1 MKIRPEILDHWPEVS
16 ARLPADF
23 DLEATARLRG
33 AFTRA
38 REGKDAKTL
47 LRLALA
53 YGGLGMSL
61 RETCAWAEAGGLVS
75 LSDPSL
81 LDRLCK
87 AAPWLGDIVAALIA
101 QQAKAPAGR
110 WAGYRLRALDGTSLC
125 EPGADRTT
133 WRLHVGYDLATG
145 QVDQLEL
152 TDGRGAENLQR
163 LTYRPGDVVLGDRC
177 YARPRDLRPVLDAGA
192 DFIVRTG
199 WNSLRLLQPDGKPFD
214 LFAALAAQ
222 TGREGE
228 VQVRVHEGKTGA
240 PPPEPLILRL
250 VIRRKDPDEAE
261 ADRKRLLKDAK
272 KRGKQPDPRSL
283 EAAEYILLL
292 TSLPADTFPPADIL
306 ALYRFR
312 WQIELAFKRFKS
324 LAGLDMLPAK
334 KPELAR
340 AWIYARLIVAIIA
353 EQIAGQ
359 VPDSSPSGSDNA
371 TRKPIALAPHE
382 DCPRHHSRRHSGT
395 APVAELLRPLLS
407 NPSAHLRAAPPAT
420 KTMRLSPRTLNLA
433 HMTPA
438 LPRKRERGRT
448 TVAYFPSGFKIFS
461 NSACTNSLPQ
471 ITWPVFSG
479 SSSPAM
485 PETTPPAS
493 RTMIWPAAM
502 SQGCRLRSQ

>member
-23 DLEATARLRG
+23 DLEATARSRG

-38 REGKDAKTL
+38 REIRNAETL

-61 RETCAWAEAGGLVS
+61 RETCAWAEAGGIVS

-101 QQAKAPAGR
+101 EQAKGPVGR
-110 WAGYRLRALDGTSLC
+110 WAGYRLRALDGTSIC
-125 EPGADRTT
+125 QPGADRTT

-152 TDGRGAENLQR
+152 TDVHGAENLQR
-163 LTYRPGDVVLGDRC
+163 LTYAPGDIVLGDRY
-177 YARPRDLRPVLDAGA
+177 YARPRDLRPVIEAGA

-199 WNSLRLLQPDGKPFD
+199 WNSLRLLQANGEPFD

-222 TGREGE
+222 AEQESE
-228 VQVRVHEGKTGA
+228 VQVRIHEGMMGA
-240 PPPEPLILRL
+240 APSAPLILRL
-250 VIRRKDPDEAE
+250 VIRRKDPQQVEAE
-261 ADRKRLLKDAK
+261 QKRLLKDAS
-272 KRGKQPDPRSL
+272 KRGKRPDPRSL
-283 EAAEYILLL
+283 EAAKYILLL
-292 TSLPADTFPPADIL
+292 TSLPDAAFPPADIL

-359 VPDSSPSGSDNA
+359 VPDSSPSGPDN
-371 TRKPIALAPHE
+371 TTCKPIALASHE
-382 DCPRHHSRRHSGT
+382 DSFSHHLRRHPWT
-395 APVAELLRPLLS
+395 IPVADRLQSLHQKPSPPL
-407 NPSAHLRAAPPAT
+407 
-420 KTMRLSPRTLNLA
+420 
-433 HMTPA
+433 
-438 LPRKRERGRT
+438 
-448 TVAYFPSGFKIFS
+448 
-461 NSACTNSLPQ
+461 
-471 ITWPVFSG
+471 
-479 SSSPAM
+479 
-485 PETTPPAS
+485 
-493 RTMIWPAAM
+493 
-502 SQGCRLRSQ
+502 

>member
-16 ARLPADF
+16 AHFPVGF
-23 DLEATARLRG
+23 DVEATARARG

-38 REGKDAKTL
+38 REIKNAETL

-61 RETCAWAEAGGLVS
+61 RETCAWAEAGGIAS

-101 QQAKAPAGR
+101 EQAKAPAGR
-110 WAGYRLRALDGTSLC
+110 WAGYRLRALDGTSIC
-125 EPGADRTT
+125 QPGADRTT

-152 TDGRGAENLQR
+152 TDVHGAENLQR
-163 LTYRPGDVVLGDRC
+163 LTYRPGDIVLGDRY
-177 YARPRDLRPVLDAGA
+177 YARPRDLRPVIDAGA

-199 WNSLRLLQPDGKPFD
+199 SLRLLQANGEPFD

-222 TGREGE
+222 AEQEGA
-228 VQVRVHEGKTGA
+228 VQVRIHEGTPGA
-240 PPPEPLILRL
+240 PPLEPLILRL
-250 VIRRKDPDEAE
+250 VIRRKDPGQAEAE
-261 ADRKRLLKDAK
+261 RKRLLKDAK

-283 EAAEYILLL
+283 EAAKYILLL
-292 TSLPADTFPPADIL
+292 TSLPADAFPPADIL
-306 ALYRFR
+306 TLYRFR

-324 LAGLDMLPAK
+324 LAGLDLLPAK

-359 VPDSSPSGSDNA
+359 VPELFPLW
-371 TRKPIALAPHE
+371 TRQ
-382 DCPRHHSRRHSGT
+382 HH
-395 APVAELLRPLLS
+395 PQ
-407 NPSAHLRAAPPAT
+407 AHRAGV
-420 KTMRLSPRTLNLA
+420 S
-433 HMTPA
+433 
-438 LPRKRERGRT
+438 
-448 TVAYFPSGFKIFS
+448 
-461 NSACTNSLPQ
+461 
-471 ITWPVFSG
+471 
-479 SSSPAM
+479 
-485 PETTPPAS
+485 
-493 RTMIWPAAM
+493 
-502 SQGCRLRSQ
+502 

>member
-16 ARLPADF
+16 ARFPAGF
-23 DLEATARLRG
+23 DLEVTARSRG

-38 REGKDAKTL
+38 REIKNAETL

-61 RETCAWAEAGGLVS
+61 RETCAWAEAGGIAS

-81 LDRLCK
+81 LERLCK

-101 QQAKAPAGR
+101 EQAKAPAGR
-110 WAGYRLRALDGTSLC
+110 WAGYRLRALDGTSIC

-152 TDGRGAENLQR
+152 TDVHGAENLQR
-163 LTYRPGDVVLGDRC
+163 LSYRPGDIVLGDRY
-177 YARPRDLRPVLDAGA
+177 YARPRDLRPVIDAGA

-199 WNSLRLLQPDGKPFD
+199 WNSLRLLQANGEPFD

-222 TGREGE
+222 TEQESE
-228 VQVRVHEGKTGA
+228 VQVRIHEGIAAAA
-240 PPPEPLILRL
+240 PLMLRL
-250 VIRRKDPDEAE
+250 VVRRKDPEQVEAE
-261 ADRKRLLKDAK
+261 QKRLLKDAK

-283 EAAEYILLL
+283 EAAKYILLL
-292 TSLPADTFPPADIL
+292 TSLPVAAFPPADIL

-359 VPDSSPSGSDNA
+359 VPDSPPSGPGKTS
-371 TRKPIALAPHE
+371 RKPIALASHE
-382 DCPRHHSRRHSGT
+382 DRLGHHLRRHSWT
-395 APVAELLRPLLS
+395 TPVAVCLQSLLP
-407 NPSAHLRAAPPAT
+407 NPS
-420 KTMRLSPRTLNLA
+420 SPL
-433 HMTPA
+433 
-438 LPRKRERGRT
+438 
-448 TVAYFPSGFKIFS
+448 
-461 NSACTNSLPQ
+461 
-471 ITWPVFSG
+471 
-479 SSSPAM
+479 
-485 PETTPPAS
+485 
-493 RTMIWPAAM
+493 
-502 SQGCRLRSQ
+502 

>member
-23 DLEATARLRG
+23 DVEATARLRG

-38 REGKDAKTL
+38 REIKNAATL

-61 RETCAWAEAGGLVS
+61 RETCAWAEAGGIVS

-87 AAPWLGDIVAALIA
+87 AAPWLGDIVAALISE
-101 QQAKAPAGR
+101 QASVPVRR
-110 WAGYRLRALDGTSLC
+110 WAGYRLRALDGTSIC

-152 TDGRGAENLQR
+152 TDMHGAENLQR
-163 LTYRPGDVVLGDRC
+163 LSYRAGDIVLADRY
-177 YARPRDLRPVLDAGA
+177 YARPRDLRPVMDAGA

-199 WNSLRLLQPDGKPFD
+199 WNSLRLLQANGEPFD

-222 TGREGE
+222 TEQESE
-228 VQVRVHEGKTGA
+228 VQVRVHEGITQA
-240 PPPEPLILRL
+240 PQPLMLRL
-250 VIRRKDPDEAE
+250 VIRRKEPEQVEAE
-261 ADRKRLLKDAK
+261 QKRLLKDAR

-283 EAAEYILLL
+283 EAAKYILLL
-292 TSLPADTFPPADIL
+292 TSLPTDAFPPSDIL
-306 ALYRFR
+306 AIYRFR

-324 LAGLDMLPAK
+324 LAGLDMLPAR

-359 VPDSSPSGSDNA
+359 VPDSSPSGPDN
-371 TRKPIALAPHE
+371 TTSSKSIALASHE
-382 DCPRHHSRRHSGT
+382 DRAGYHLRSHPGT
-395 APVAELLRPLLS
+395 HVVAISSQRLRS
-407 NPSAHLRAAPPAT
+407 NPSSPP
-420 KTMRLSPRTLNLA
+420 
-433 HMTPA
+433 
-438 LPRKRERGRT
+438 
-448 TVAYFPSGFKIFS
+448 
-461 NSACTNSLPQ
+461 
-471 ITWPVFSG
+471 
-479 SSSPAM
+479 
-485 PETTPPAS
+485 
-493 RTMIWPAAM
+493 
-502 SQGCRLRSQ
+502 

>member
-38 REGKDAKTL
+38 REIRSAETL

-61 RETCAWAEAGGLVS
+61 RETCAWAEAGGIVS

-81 LDRLCK
+81 LERLCK

-101 QQAKAPAGR
+101 EQAKGPTGR
-110 WAGYRLRALDGTSLC
+110 WAGYRLRALDGTSIC

-152 TDGRGAENLQR
+152 TDGHGAENLQR
-163 LTYRPGDVVLGDRC
+163 LTYRPGDIVLGDRC
-177 YARPRDLRPVLDAGA
+177 YARPRDLRPVMDAGA

-199 WNSLRLLQPDGKPFD
+199 WNSLRLLQANGEAFD

-222 TGREGE
+222 TEQESE
-228 VQVRVHEGKTGA
+228 VQVRVHEGTEV
-240 PPPEPLILRL
+240 PPSEPLMLRL
-250 VIRRKDPDEAE
+250 VIRRKDPEQAEAE
-261 ADRKRLLKDAK
+261 QKRLLKDAK

-283 EAAEYILLL
+283 EAAKYILLL
-292 TSLPADTFPPADIL
+292 TSLPAAAFPPADIL
-306 ALYRFR
+306 AIYRFR

-359 VPDSSPSGSDNA
+359 VPDSSPSGPDTT

-382 DCPRHHSRRHSGT
+382 DGPGHDLRRHSWT
-395 APVAELLRPLLS
+395 TPMADRLQPLRP
-407 NPSAHLRAAPPAT
+407 NPS
-420 KTMRLSPRTLNLA
+420 SPL
-433 HMTPA
+433 
-438 LPRKRERGRT
+438 
-448 TVAYFPSGFKIFS
+448 
-461 NSACTNSLPQ
+461 
-471 ITWPVFSG
+471 
-479 SSSPAM
+479 
-485 PETTPPAS
+485 
-493 RTMIWPAAM
+493 
-502 SQGCRLRSQ
+502 

>member
-16 ARLPADF
+16 AHFPAGF

-38 REGKDAKTL
+38 REVKNAETL

-61 RETCAWAEAGGLVS
+61 RETCLWAEAGGIAR

-81 LDRLCK
+81 LARLCK

-101 QQAKAPAGR
+101 EQTKVPARR
-110 WAGYRLRALDGTSLC
+110 WAGYRLRALDGTSIC

-152 TDGRGAENLQR
+152 TDVHGAENLQR
-163 LTYRPGDVVLGDRC
+163 LSYRPGDIVLADRY
-177 YARPRDLRPVLDAGA
+177 YARPRDLRPVIDAGA

-199 WNSLRLLQPDGKPFD
+199 WNSLRLLQPNGEPFD

-222 TGREGE
+222 AEQESE
-228 VQVRVHEGKTGA
+228 VQVRIHEGMTGA
-240 PPPEPLILRL
+240 APAEPLVLRL
-250 VIRRKDPDEAE
+250 VIRRKDPEQAQTE
-261 ADRKRLLKDAK
+261 QKRLLKDAK

-283 EAAEYILLL
+283 EAAKYILLL
-292 TSLPADTFPPADIL
+292 SSLPADAFPPADIL

-324 LAGLDMLPAK
+324 LAGLDTLPAK

-359 VPDSSPSGSDNA
+359 VPDSSPSGDEST
-371 TRKPIALAPHE
+371 TRKSIALATHE
-382 DCPRHHSRRHSGT
+382 DSSRDHLRCHSWT
-395 APVAELLRPLLS
+395 APVAD
-407 NPSAHLRAAPPAT
+407 
-420 KTMRLSPRTLNLA
+420 SPRYVPPKLA
-433 HMTPA
+433 
-438 LPRKRERGRT
+438 
-448 TVAYFPSGFKIFS
+448 
-461 NSACTNSLPQ
+461 
-471 ITWPVFSG
+471 
-479 SSSPAM
+479 SP
-485 PETTPPAS
+485 
-493 RTMIWPAAM
+493 
-502 SQGCRLRSQ
+502 L